1 MANLEEKKMI
11 KTKFIE
17 SSLSLCNGLVSVP
30 RKDILLLS
38 EKYNIKI
45 RSEHIDFL
53 MKFGGGNPLFIK
65 EIMYGDFSLNQISIF
80 YEELFKYPSDTPDE
94 GLTFF
99 GGTYNGIT
107 YGIDY
112 LTGEIFIFD
121 GGERYEN
128 VFGSISDFIFFN
140 AFSSISNTLTA
151 TTNSFDTIIELN
163 DYIVNNKIINLAD
176 INVRG
181 ISYYFNET
189 SFFLSDAE
197 RKIIIRY
204 DGGILNKVLK
214 SL

>member
-1 MANLEEKKMI
+1 MKMFLEAYQ
-11 KTKFIE
+11 T
-17 SSLSLCNGLVSVP
+17 
-30 RKDILLLS
+30 
-38 EKYNIKI
+38 
-45 RSEHIDFL
+45 
-53 MKFGGGNPLFIK
+53 LF
-65 EIMYGDFSLNQISIF
+65 
-80 YEELFKYPSDTPDE
+80 
-94 GLTFF
+94 
-99 GGTYNGIT
+99 
-107 YGIDY
+107 
-112 LTGEIFIFD
+112 
-121 GGERYEN
+121 
-128 VFGSISDFIFFN
+128 FFN

-163 DYIVNNKIINLAD
+163 DYIVNNKIINLVD